1 MVDLEPP
8 GQGKRGQRGE
18 NPNRVFSLP
27 LSSFS
32 LMYAFQFF

>member
-18 NPNRVFSLP
+18 NPNRVLP

-32 LMYAFQFF
+32 LMYDFQFF